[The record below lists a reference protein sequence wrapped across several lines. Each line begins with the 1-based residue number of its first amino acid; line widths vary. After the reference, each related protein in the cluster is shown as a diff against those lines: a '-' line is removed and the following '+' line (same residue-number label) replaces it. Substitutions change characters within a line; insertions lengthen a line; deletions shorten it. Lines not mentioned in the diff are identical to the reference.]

1 MKNAVCLALLAW
13 GASAQIAAPEPSLY
27 DRVTQRLA
35 HDPVLAREI
44 GKPAKEMQALAWLVG
59 TWDVVAEVEAGTK
72 PKAPEHGTSTVSRA
86 LGGVWL
92 EIRDSYPSGTQ
103 DIGYLG
109 FNPATRRW
117 TSLALDSLGNA
128 VTTSGTQWK
137 NDMLVLGGDAT
148 IVGVHTTLRQTLRQL
163 NADAYV
169 VTNEERGA
177 DGRWRLLDTYRY
189 TRRR

>member
-1 MKNAVCLALLAW
+1 MKKAICLALLAW
-13 GASAQIAAPEPSLY
+13 GATAQPAGAEPSLY

-35 HDPVLAREI
+35 HDPVLAKELGR
-44 GKPAKEMQALAWLVG
+44 PAKEMQAVAWLAG
-59 TWDVVAEVEAGTK
+59 TWDVVAEVQAGAK
-72 PKAPEHGTSTVSRA
+72 PKAPEHGTSTVSRV

-103 DIGYLG
+103 DIGYLA

-128 VTTSGTQWK
+128 VTTSGTEWK
-137 NDMLVLGGDAT
+137 NDAVILSGDAT
-148 IVGVHTTLRQTLRQL
+148 IVGVPTTLRQTLRKQS
-163 NADAYV
+163 ADAYT
-169 VTNEERGA
+169 VTNEERGT